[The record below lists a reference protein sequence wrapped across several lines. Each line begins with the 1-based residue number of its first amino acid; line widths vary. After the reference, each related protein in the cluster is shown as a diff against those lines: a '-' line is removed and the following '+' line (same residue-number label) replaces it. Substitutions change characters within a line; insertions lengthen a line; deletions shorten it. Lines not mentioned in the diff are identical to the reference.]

1 MIARIVMATGLTTLG
16 VFQAG
21 LALGRPW
28 GAASYGGAHSG
39 VLPGHL
45 RLSSAVAAPVYLDV
59 TAAVGTG
66 SRAGLG
72 GAGHCHGGGHHSQC
86 PLPRPCGEGMGAGVC
101 SYRVGGVERKASSM
115 TAVSPDS

>member
-45 RLSSAVAAPVYLDV
+45 RLSSAVAAPVYLGV
-59 TAAVGTG
+59 AAAVGTG

-72 GAGHCHGGGHHSQC
+72 ALATVMAVATIPNALS
-86 PLPRPCGEGMGAGVC
+86 PARAEKVWAPVC
-101 SYRVGGVERKASSM
+101 AAIAWAAWSEKRRR
-115 TAVSPDS
+115 